1 MEKLIRLMTNN
12 RTYNEQTDLA
22 EQMAEVMEF
31 TAVAVA
37 SLMVLAATTIL

>member
-12 RTYNEQTDLA
+12 RTYNEQSNLA
-22 EQMAEVMEF
+22 EEMVEVMEF
-31 TAVAVA
+31 TAVAIA